1 MVYRSE
7 ISGAQQMFCAL
18 LLSHTSSSSDTR
30 SEAETTQICDGWT
43 WWGLSL
49 VWEEPFSPLF
59 AVLLSLGKVES
70 FKILIKRLGGIA
82 LPMEKQNHLSKQM
95 EFRFF

>member
-30 SEAETTQICDGWT
+30 SEAETTQIK
-43 WWGLSL
+43 S
-49 VWEEPFSPLF
+49 VM
-59 AVLLSLGKVES
+59 
-70 FKILIKRLGGIA
+70 GG
-82 LPMEKQNHLSKQM
+82 HGGD
-95 EFRFF
+95 

>member
-1 MVYRSE
+1 M
-7 ISGAQQMFCAL
+7 
-18 LLSHTSSSSDTR
+18 
-30 SEAETTQICDGWT
+30 
-43 WWGLSL
+43 
-49 VWEEPFSPLF
+49 WEEPFSPLF

-82 LPMEKQNHLSKQM
+82 LPMEKQNRLSKQM